1 MTRYFFRRFALDTL
15 FDVQLVV
22 GRKILDLV
30 QDLRLYLDL

>member
-15 FDVQLVV
+15 LDVQFVV